1 MNCCDWKCCRNKIVL
16 CFSLGYQIAFK
27 EPGPI
32 YFFKF
37 YAMFKNLVFL
47 RLLTELLPQ
56 GICASFQPTT
66 ANNRVL
72 VGHVF
77 QQLHAEGWFNCIQAC
92 HDEARCISY
101 NYNKS
106 ASENGLCE
114 LSNAGLD
121 WCNKEQS
128 LVYSMGFVFQQLR
141 KEKVSLS
148 VIISALLMLML
159 FQIQSSDDV
168 FIEIFVRCE
177 ECRKLQQ
184 TRQIIRYWHFQRA
197 YDTWNINWL
206 NSLVNTARS
215 IFMYSL
221 YSF

>member
-27 EPGPI
+27 EHGPI

-184 TRQIIRYWHFQRA
+184 TRQIKRYWHFQSA

-215 IFMYSL
+215 IFM
-221 YSF
+221 

>member
-27 EPGPI
+27 EHGPK

-77 QQLHAEGWFNCIQAC
+77 QQLHAKGWFNCIQAC

-121 WCNKEQS
+121 LCNNEES

-141 KEKVSLS
+141 EEKVSLS
-148 VIISALLMLML
+148 VIISAL
-159 FQIQSSDDV
+159 FQILSSNDV
-168 FIEIFVRCE
+168 FIEIFAVKNVKN
-177 ECRKLQQ
+177 CRRLAKLYV
-184 TRQIIRYWHFQRA
+184 T
-197 YDTWNINWL
+197 D
-206 NSLVNTARS
+206 
-215 IFMYSL
+215 IFKVQMILEISTGWIV
-221 YSF
+221 

>member
-1 MNCCDWKCCRNKIVL
+1 
-16 CFSLGYQIAFK
+16 
-27 EPGPI
+27 
-32 YFFKF
+32 
-37 YAMFKNLVFL
+37 MFKNLVFL

-77 QQLHAEGWFNCIQAC
+77 QQLHAKGWFNCIQAC

-121 WCNKEQS
+121 LCNKEES

-141 KEKVSLS
+141 EEKVSLS

-159 FQIQSSDDV
+159 FQILSSDDV
-168 FIEIFVRCE
+168 FIESLAVKNVKNCSRLAKLYVTDIFKVHMILE
-177 ECRKLQQ
+177 IS
-184 TRQIIRYWHFQRA
+184 TG
-197 YDTWNINWL
+197 
-206 NSLVNTARS
+206 
-215 IFMYSL
+215 
-221 YSF
+221 